1 MAIASDIVKKKKKT
15 TERKTVYS
23 SGTDDIEVLKNLAQE
38 KGYKLK
44 EKKPSLFKRTIDV
57 ISRPLYA
64 SANLAKDIVNKG
76 KFTPLQSLKKGIT
89 GEEKTTYSDVLSE
102 MGVKNKWV
110 KGGVGFALD
119 VALDPT
125 TYFGGSL
132 IKGASKVV
140 GKGLTKVGN
149 AYSKVAPES
158 AEAFAQA
165 GKKLK
170 EGVSGAFSIYG
181 GGRSKKLVD
190 DAFVQLNKL
199 RQAKENVIDDIVY
212 RFGKNVDDKK
222 LERAGEYVY
231 NNRLI
236 ERGLKK
242 GEIKYPQDPQTR
254 ELVTAIKKLGK
265 ELGQEAGLKE
275 KAVSEIGKKVKGTMD
290 EWYFPG
296 LDEMRLKPTGKESKI
311 FGVGK
316 EGYKKEFKG
325 LIEEGRRVKD
335 VREAFGRRFFEVTRD
350 KMNRQFLG
358 DIVEQYGSKVAK
370 EGMIEIKDKIFG
382 KSVGFLKE
390 ADAKFINN
398 ILFPE
403 MKSIDLLAKGIGYD
417 AFTNLFKTAVTA
429 YFPAFHIRNYLSGMV
444 QNYQVLGARAL
455 APANIN
461 TGLAILKKSNKVLNF
476 KNFKGTAKELGEAMD
491 TRFGSSSR
499 YISDIGDYI
508 DELANNKF
516 KVKKISKARQV
527 GAFVEMNQK
536 ANAVAT
542 ALRKGHTVDEALDLA
557 EKAGFDYTKITPFES
572 KVMKRLIPF
581 YTFARKNAQLQAETF
596 VKHPERIINQS
607 KLANAFSNMFGGKT
621 TEEDIKGLP
630 NWAVEGLGFK
640 IKEGKYLTKF
650 GLPLEEFIQ
659 RLNKPMMSTLSS
671 LNPIIKY
678 PVESKLGY
686 DFFREQKITD
696 VNKIAPASG
705 EMLLKAKENGLMPE
719 WLDNALN
726 INKYEYKG
734 KTYYNASPKA
744 LHLLRNIPTARLEN
758 TLEKIFNKD
767 MGKVDKYMAFFSGG
781 KIYDIDIEMQKYFQ
795 ERDLKRDIEDYLLG
809 KGVGSKFETFNIYKN
824 EQ

>member
-1 MAIASDIVKKKKKT
+1 
-15 TERKTVYS
+15 
-23 SGTDDIEVLKNLAQE
+23 
-38 KGYKLK
+38 
-44 EKKPSLFKRTIDV
+44 
-57 ISRPLYA
+57 
-64 SANLAKDIVNKG
+64 
-76 KFTPLQSLKKGIT
+76 
-89 GEEKTTYSDVLSE
+89 
-102 MGVKNKWV
+102 
-110 KGGVGFALD
+110 
-119 VALDPT
+119 
-125 TYFGGSL
+125 
-132 IKGASKVV
+132 
-140 GKGLTKVGN
+140 
-149 AYSKVAPES
+149 
-158 AEAFAQA
+158 
-165 GKKLK
+165 
-170 EGVSGAFSIYG
+170 
-181 GGRSKKLVD
+181 
-190 DAFVQLNKL
+190 
-199 RQAKENVIDDIVY
+199 
-212 RFGKNVDDKK
+212 
-222 LERAGEYVY
+222 
-231 NNRLI
+231 
-236 ERGLKK
+236 
-242 GEIKYPQDPQTR
+242 
-254 ELVTAIKKLGK
+254 
-265 ELGQEAGLKE
+265 
-275 KAVSEIGKKVKGTMD
+275 
-290 EWYFPG
+290 
-296 LDEMRLKPTGKESKI
+296 
-311 FGVGK
+311 
-316 EGYKKEFKG
+316 
-325 LIEEGRRVKD
+325 
-335 VREAFGRRFFEVTRD
+335 
-350 KMNRQFLG
+350 
-358 DIVEQYGSKVAK
+358 
-370 EGMIEIKDKIFG
+370 
-382 KSVGFLKE
+382 
-390 ADAKFINN
+390 
-398 ILFPE
+398 
-403 MKSIDLLAKGIGYD
+403 
-417 AFTNLFKTAVTA
+417 
-429 YFPAFHIRNYLSGMV
+429 MV

-461 TGLAILKKSNKVLNF
+461 TGLAILKKSNKALNF

-508 DELANNKF
+508 DQLANNKF

-767 MGKVDKYMAFFSGG
+767 MGKVDKYMAFFSGS